1 MTLAPRSR
9 LLAPLLCLLPLAAQ
23 QQPSPQQPS
32 PQQRQLQAMLLPQGL
47 ALPRAGREITID
59 GSLIDWPKLPA
70 MQLND
75 RRQLSGTGHGA
86 WRGFDDA
93 SAVVFMMWDQN
104 ALYVACSARDEW
116 HRALDA
122 NTLQLTEIPA
132 ADSLMLTF
140 DPERDTRANGP
151 DPGRDDDRE
160 FWLADENGREVVQW
174 DRLRGTARVLPAPA
188 RMVVVH
194 DQEQGIT
201 SYEALIPWSEIL
213 LPGKQ
218 AAPGKVVDLQMV
230 LNDFDEK
237 TDSMPQTRVGWTF
250 GMGPVVDPGILGSV
264 MLCKDDMP
272 LRGVVPEFPPKP
284 SVTREPVEP
293 PEYWRDL
300 TAELLRRPPVVYDGA
315 VTPQETG
322 GVERL
327 KVLEKIERHVER
339 MPRVDWLELH
349 QRVNRRMVREVAG
362 LAGRGLFRWMRE
374 RMHAVSKQGEDA
386 VPAGSLRLFRLPAGG
401 WLVRTNRR
409 NLLIDPAGP
418 DVQQWL
424 WGGAELCLLTQPLSM
439 TRRNDELLLRMF
451 TAKPVR
457 PVLSHI
463 VFHMPMVAMEKM
475 PLMTLGESIGD
486 DADLAIHA
494 LGAPMPDGSVPYDC
508 SYRVQI
514 AGCPELLIAGPTL
527 KATSVDETWDIGV
540 MIVSARNRA
549 VIQLVRK
556 VEPELVL
563 FDDAFLPQEHAQ
575 TPRVRLQNLHTLQRM
590 LLPTKSLLLT
600 PGESWAVRAAAEDK

>member
-1 MTLAPRSR
+1 MKPGPTRCATFAAAA
-9 LLAPLLCLLPLAAQ
+9 LLGLLPLAAQ
-23 QQPSPQQPS
+23 QATRQAPPQP
-32 PQQRQLQAMLLPQGL
+32 MLLPQGL
-47 ALPRAGREITID
+47 ALPRGDREITVD

-86 WRGFDDA
+86 WRGLDDA
-93 SAVVFMMWDQN
+93 SAVVFMLWDAQG
-104 ALYVACSARDEW
+104 LYVACTARDEW

-132 ADSLMLTF
+132 ADSLVLTF
-140 DPERDTRANGP
+140 DPQRDTRSNGP

-213 LPGKQ
+213 PPGKQ
-218 AAPGKVVDLQMV
+218 PAAGAVVDMQLV

-250 GMGPVVDPGILGSV
+250 GLGPVVDPGLLGSL
-264 MLCKDDMP
+264 MLCKDDLP
-272 LRGVVPEFPPKP
+272 LRGIVPDFPPKP
-284 SVTREPVEP
+284 SVTRAPVDT
-293 PEYWRDL
+293 PEIWRAL
-300 TAELLRRPPVVYDGA
+300 TAALLRRPPAVYDGE

-322 GVERL
+322 GLERFE
-327 KVLEKIERHVER
+327 VLEDIEGHAAR

-349 QRVNRRMVREVAG
+349 QRVNRRMTREVAG
-362 LAGRGLFRWMRE
+362 LAGRGLPLWWRE
-374 RMHAVSKQGEDA
+374 RTHAVSKLGEDP
-386 VPAGSLRLFRLPAGG
+386 VPAGALRLFRLPAGG
-401 WLVRTNRR
+401 WLVRSQRKNF
-409 NLLIDPAGP
+409 LIDAAGP
-418 DVQQWL
+418 DIQQWL
-424 WGGAELCLLTQPLSM
+424 WGGAELCILTQPLAM

-451 TAKPVR
+451 TAKPAR

-463 VFHMPMVAMEKM
+463 VFHLPVVAMEKM
-475 PLMTLGESIGD
+475 PLVELGASFAAGAGVQVD
-486 DADLAIHA
+486 V

-508 SYRVQI
+508 SYRIQLE
-514 AGCPELLIAGPTL
+514 GCPDLLIAGPTL
-527 KATSVDETWDIGV
+527 KATAVDETWGV
-540 MIVSARNRA
+540 GAMIVSARNRS
-549 VIQLVRK
+549 VIELVQK
-556 VEPELVL
+556 VRPELVF
-563 FDDAFLPQEHAQ
+563 FDDAFLPQEYANL
-575 TPRVRLQNLHTLQRM
+575 PRVRLQDLHALQRL
-590 LLPTKSLLLT
+590 LLPVRSVVLA
-600 PGESWAVRAAAEDK
+600 PGESWTLRARENKK

>member
-1 MTLAPRSR
+1 MKPGPTRCATFAAAA
-9 LLAPLLCLLPLAAQ
+9 LLGLLPLAAQ
-23 QQPSPQQPS
+23 QATRQAPPQP
-32 PQQRQLQAMLLPQGL
+32 MLLPQGL
-47 ALPRAGREITID
+47 ALPRGDREITVD

-86 WRGFDDA
+86 WRGLDDA
-93 SAVVFMMWDQN
+93 SAVVFMLWDAQG
-104 ALYVACSARDEW
+104 LYVACTARDEW

-132 ADSLMLTF
+132 ADSLVLTF
-140 DPERDTRANGP
+140 DPQRDTRSNGP

-213 LPGKQ
+213 PPGKQ
-218 AAPGKVVDLQMV
+218 PAAGAVVDMQLV

-250 GMGPVVDPGILGSV
+250 GLGPVVDPGLLGSL
-264 MLCKDDMP
+264 MLCKDDLP
-272 LRGVVPEFPPKP
+272 LRGIVPDFPPKP
-284 SVTREPVEP
+284 SVTRAPVDT
-293 PEYWRDL
+293 PEIWRAL
-300 TAELLRRPPVVYDGA
+300 TAALLRRPPAVYDGE

-322 GVERL
+322 GLERFE
-327 KVLEKIERHVER
+327 VLEDIEGHAAR

-349 QRVNRRMVREVAG
+349 QRVNRRMTREVAG
-362 LAGRGLFRWMRE
+362 LAGRGLPLWWRE
-374 RMHAVSKQGEDA
+374 RTHAVSKLGEDP
-386 VPAGSLRLFRLPAGG
+386 VPAGALRLFRLPAGG
-401 WLVRTNRR
+401 WLVRSQRKNF
-409 NLLIDPAGP
+409 LIDAAGP
-418 DVQQWL
+418 DIQQWL
-424 WGGAELCLLTQPLSM
+424 WGGAELCILTQPLAM

-451 TAKPVR
+451 TAKPAR

-463 VFHMPMVAMEKM
+463 VFHLPVVAMEKM
-475 PLMTLGESIGD
+475 PLVELGASFAAGAGVQVD
-486 DADLAIHA
+486 V

-508 SYRVQI
+508 SYRIQLE
-514 AGCPELLIAGPTL
+514 GCPDLLIAGPTL
-527 KATSVDETWDIGV
+527 KATAVDETWGV
-540 MIVSARNRA
+540 GAMIVSARNRS
-549 VIQLVRK
+549 VIELVQK
-556 VEPELVL
+556 VRPELVF
-563 FDDAFLPQEHAQ
+563 FDDAFLPQEYANM
-575 TPRVRLQNLHTLQRM
+575 PRVRLQDLHALQRL
-590 LLPTKSLLLT
+590 LLPVRSVVLA
-600 PGESWAVRAAAEDK
+600 PGESWTLRARADKK